1 MARSHP
7 LSDSVSKLSFA
18 HVPQRCFRKKPHHPS
33 DSLYGNATAWGLI
46 AAKHDHGAQRA
57 LFLSLELFTLCSIL
71 SLECFARSA
80 VAENVALRDEN
91 EIAVAHA
98 KADLIRALSSVL

>member
-1 MARSHP
+1 MGPASTALRLEKATGILTST
-7 LSDSVSKLSFA
+7 SDQDLQIV
-18 HVPQRCFRKKPHHPS
+18 HHPS